1 MTTKSKKIAKKALKA
16 NDVIIQKTEKTIL
29 KSFDAIERTQSF
41 TDKNLKKGFEKSAMI
56 QDKFFNTL
64 EDSKGFVWKKLNKT
78 LDLMGVK

>member
-1 MTTKSKKIAKKALKA
+1 MTTKSKKIAKKALKV
-16 NDVIIQKTEKTIL
+16 NDAVLKRTEKTIL
-29 KSFDAIERTQSF
+29 KSFDAIERTQNF
-41 TDKNLKKGFEKSAMI
+41 TDKNVKKGLQTSAML